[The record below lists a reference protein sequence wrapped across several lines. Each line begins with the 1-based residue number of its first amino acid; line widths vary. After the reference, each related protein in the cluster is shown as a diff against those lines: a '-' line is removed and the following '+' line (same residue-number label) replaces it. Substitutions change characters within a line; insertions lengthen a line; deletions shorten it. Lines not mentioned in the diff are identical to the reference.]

1 MKSKLRSAGKI
12 ERRKSD
18 VEIARERQES
28 QLKTSNMIGAANL
41 YVNTKTLQSL
51 NQLNRTQQELVS
63 INQELLAINQN
74 VLDELTRQTN
84 ILERQEIES
93 KAEKYKLDV
102 QNQLKDV
109 VFNVNQDVEKI
120 LNTSSGIAESYFRSR
135 ALISALNSYN
145 VSSSSFSE
153 INDKVFW
160 SNLEDKL
167 NNITSEANKSDD
179 KTLKEFIT
187 ALDKLYKIENFESND
202 SDSIVKSIAEC
213 EEEINGIN
221 EFLDIYK
228 DDVSIRKRLA
238 DCVNDDD
245 FHPSV
250 QKEIGDLIWPDN
262 ALYGWIN
269 IKPSLDQSYA
279 YGIIGGIF
287 AAGAFVMAVS
297 ELIVLAVIFG
307 IPCLWFIGV
316 AYNWWD
322 INRFPDDWK
331 LTFESKLKSL
341 QNQLDTLKE
350 KSSKVEFDLLEY
362 NNELKESTKEVASFS
377 KHYPFLNEIF

>member
-1 MKSKLRSAGKI
+1 MNDYTKKI
-12 ERRKSD
+12 FKKDDALVAKEK
-18 VEIARERQES
+18 QES
-28 QLKTSNMIGAANL
+28 QLRNANILGAANL
-41 YVNTKTLQSL
+41 VVNAKTLQSL
-51 NQLNRTQQELVS
+51 QELNKTQQELVAV
-63 INQELLAINQN
+63 NQELLAINQG
-74 VLDELTRQTN
+74 VLSELTKQTN
-84 ILERQEIES
+84 ILEKQEMERQI
-93 KAEKYKLDV
+93 EKYDKDV

-153 INDKVFW
+153 INDNVFW

-228 DDVSIRKRLA
+228 DDVSIRKRLI
-238 DCVNDDD
+238 DCVNNDD
-245 FHPSV
+245 FHPNV

-262 ALYGWIN
+262 DMYGWIN
-269 IKPSLDQSYA
+269 IKPSLLQIPA
-279 YGIIGGIF
+279 YGSVGGIF
-287 AAGAFVMAVS
+287 ACVAFVMAVS

-307 IPCLWFIGV
+307 IPCLWFWGV
-316 AYNWWD
+316 AYNWWE

-362 NNELKESTKEVASFS
+362 NKELKESTKEVASFS

>member
-135 ALISALNSYN
+135 ALISALNAYN

-245 FHPSV
+245 FHPNV

-262 ALYGWIN
+262 ALYGWSN
-269 IKPSLDQSYA
+269 IKPTLDQA
-279 YGIIGGIF
+279 KGFATG
-287 AAGAFVMAVS
+287 AAG
-297 ELIVLAVIFG
+297 LAVLVIVFAISEFIGLAIIFG
-307 IPCLWFIGV
+307 IPCLWF
-316 AYNWWD
+316 ASLAANWWEV
-322 INRFPDDWK
+322 NRFPDEWK

-341 QNQLDTLKE
+341 QNQLDNLKE

-362 NNELKESTKEVASFS
+362 NNELEESTKEVASFS

>member
-1 MKSKLRSAGKI
+1 MNDYTKKI
-12 ERRKSD
+12 FKKDDALVAKEK
-18 VEIARERQES
+18 QES
-28 QLKTSNMIGAANL
+28 QLRNANILGAANL
-41 YVNTKTLQSL
+41 VVNAKTLQSL
-51 NQLNRTQQELVS
+51 QELNKTQQELVAV
-63 INQELLAINQN
+63 NQELLAINQG
-74 VLDELTRQTN
+74 VLGELTKQTN
-84 ILERQEIES
+84 ILEKQEMERQI
-93 KAEKYKLDV
+93 EKYDKDV

-228 DDVSIRKRLA
+228 DDVSIRKRLI
-238 DCVNDDD
+238 DCVNNDD
-245 FHPSV
+245 FHPNV

-262 ALYGWIN
+262 DMYGWIN
-269 IKPSLDQSYA
+269 IKPSLLQIPA
-279 YGIIGGIF
+279 YGSVGGIF
-287 AAGAFVMAVS
+287 ACVAFVMAVS

-307 IPCLWFIGV
+307 IPCLWFWGV
-316 AYNWWD
+316 AYNWWE

-341 QNQLDTLKE
+341 QKLDLK
-350 KSSKVEFDLLEY
+350 SKMGKKLEF
-362 NNELKESTKEVASFS
+362 
-377 KHYPFLNEIF
+377 

>member
-1 MKSKLRSAGKI
+1 MNDYTKKI
-12 ERRKSD
+12 FKKDGALVAKEK
-18 VEIARERQES
+18 QES
-28 QLKTSNMIGAANL
+28 QLRNANILGAANL
-41 YVNTKTLQSL
+41 VVNAKTLQSL
-51 NQLNRTQQELVS
+51 QELNKTQQELVAV
-63 INQELLAINQN
+63 NQELLAINQG
-74 VLDELTRQTN
+74 VLDELTKQTN
-84 ILERQEIES
+84 ILEKQEMERQI
-93 KAEKYKLDV
+93 EKYDKDV

-202 SDSIVKSIAEC
+202 NDSIVKSIAEC

-245 FHPSV
+245 FHPNV

-262 ALYGWIN
+262 ALYGWSN
-269 IKPSLDQSYA
+269 IKPSIEQ
-279 YGIIGGIF
+279 GTGF
-287 AAGAFVMAVS
+287 AISGAVLAF
-297 ELIVLAVIFG
+297 IVLVFAISEFMVLAIIFG
-307 IPCLWFIGV
+307 IPCLWFIFV
-316 AYNWWD
+316 AYNWWE
-322 INRFPDDWK
+322 INRFPEEWK

-341 QNQLDTLKE
+341 QNQLDNLKE

-362 NNELKESTKEVASFS
+362 NKELKESTKEVASFS

>member
-1 MKSKLRSAGKI
+1 MNDYTKKI
-12 ERRKSD
+12 FKKDGALVAKEK
-18 VEIARERQES
+18 QES
-28 QLKTSNMIGAANL
+28 QLRNANILGAANL
-41 YVNTKTLQSL
+41 VVNAKTLQSL
-51 NQLNRTQQELVS
+51 QELNKTQQELVAV
-63 INQELLAINQN
+63 NQELLTINQG
-74 VLDELTRQTN
+74 VLDELTKQTN
-84 ILERQEIES
+84 ILEKQEMERQI
-93 KAEKYKLDV
+93 EKYDKDV

-213 EEEINGIN
+213 EEEIKGIN

-228 DDVSIRKRLA
+228 DDISIRKPLV
-238 DCVNDDD
+238 DCVNDND
-245 FHPSV
+245 FHPNI
-250 QKEIGDLIWPDN
+250 QKAIGDLIWPDN
-262 ALYGWIN
+262 PQYGWIN
-269 IKPSLDQSYA
+269 IIPS
-279 YGIIGGIF
+279 IGQAKFFWVVGALLIAPVVIAIANQIF
-287 AAGAFVMAVS
+287 
-297 ELIVLAVIFG
+297 LLAVICG
-307 IPCLWFIGV
+307 ILSAWLLYTAYFFIWEV
-316 AYNWWD
+316 
-322 INRFPDDWK
+322 NRFPDEWK
-331 LTFESKLKSL
+331 PTFESKIKSL

-350 KSSKVEFDLLEY
+350 ESSKVEFDLLEY
-362 NNELKESTKEVASFS
+362 NKELKESTKEVASFS

>member
-1 MKSKLRSAGKI
+1 MNDYTKKI
-12 ERRKSD
+12 FKKDGALVAKEK
-18 VEIARERQES
+18 QES
-28 QLKTSNMIGAANL
+28 QLRNANILGAANL
-41 YVNTKTLQSL
+41 VVNAKTLQSL
-51 NQLNRTQQELVS
+51 QELNKTQQELVAV
-63 INQELLAINQN
+63 NQELLAINQG
-74 VLDELTRQTN
+74 VLDELTKQTN
-84 ILERQEIES
+84 ILEKQEMERQI
-93 KAEKYKLDV
+93 EKYDKDV

-179 KTLKEFIT
+179 KKLKEFIT

-202 SDSIVKSIAEC
+202 NDSIVKSIAEC

-238 DCVNDDD
+238 NCVNDDD
-245 FHPSV
+245 FHPNV

-262 ALYGWIN
+262 ALYGWSN
-269 IKPSLDQSYA
+269 IKPSLDQA
-279 YGIIGGIF
+279 KGFAQG
-287 AAGAFVMAVS
+287 AAG
-297 ELIVLAVIFG
+297 LAVLVIVFAISEFIGLAIIFG
-307 IPCLWFIGV
+307 IPCLWFASV
-316 AYNWWD
+316 AANWWEV
-322 INRFPDDWK
+322 NRFPDEWK
-331 LTFESKLKSL
+331 LTFESKLSTIL
-341 QNQLDTLKE
+341 IPTL
-350 KSSKVEFDLLEY
+350 
-362 NNELKESTKEVASFS
+362 
-377 KHYPFLNEIF
+377 

>member
-1 MKSKLRSAGKI
+1 MNDYTKKI
-12 ERRKSD
+12 FKKDDALVAKEK
-18 VEIARERQES
+18 QES
-28 QLKTSNMIGAANL
+28 QLRNANILGAANFV
-41 YVNTKTLQSL
+41 VNAKTLQSL
-51 NQLNRTQQELVS
+51 QELNKTQQELVAV
-63 INQELLAINQN
+63 NQELLAINQG
-74 VLDELTRQTN
+74 VLSELTKQTN
-84 ILERQEIES
+84 ILEKQEMERQI
-93 KAEKYKLDV
+93 EKYDKDV

-245 FHPSV
+245 FHPNV

-262 ALYGWIN
+262 ALYGWSN
-269 IKPSLDQSYA
+269 IKPSLNQA
-279 YGIIGGIF
+279 LGFAQGAAALALLAIGF
-287 AAGAFVMAVS
+287 AIS
-297 ELIVLAVIFG
+297 EFIGLAIIFG
-307 IPCLWFIGV
+307 IPCLWY
-316 AYNWWD
+316 ASLAANWWEV
-322 INRFPDDWK
+322 NRFPDEWK

-341 QNQLDTLKE
+341 QNQLDNLKE

-362 NNELKESTKEVASFS
+362 NKDLKESTKEVASFS
-377 KHYPFLNEIF
+377 KHYPFLSEIF

>member
-1 MKSKLRSAGKI
+1 MNDYTKKI
-12 ERRKSD
+12 FKKDGALVAKEK
-18 VEIARERQES
+18 QES
-28 QLKTSNMIGAANL
+28 QLRNANILGAANL
-41 YVNTKTLQSL
+41 VVNAKTLQSL
-51 NQLNRTQQELVS
+51 QELNKTQQELVAV
-63 INQELLAINQN
+63 NQELLAINQG
-74 VLDELTRQTN
+74 VLDELTKQTN
-84 ILERQEIES
+84 ILEKQEMERQI
-93 KAEKYKLDV
+93 EKYDKDV

-179 KTLKEFIT
+179 KKLKEFIT

-202 SDSIVKSIAEC
+202 NDSIVKSIAEC

-245 FHPSV
+245 FHPNV

-262 ALYGWIN
+262 ALYGWSN
-269 IKPSLDQSYA
+269 IKPSIEQGTA
-279 YGIIGGIF
+279 F
-287 AAGAFVMAVS
+287 AISGAVLAF
-297 ELIVLAVIFG
+297 IVLVFAISEFMVLAIIFG
-307 IPCLWFIGV
+307 IPCLWFIFLG
-316 AYNWWD
+316 YNWWEV
-322 INRFPDDWK
+322 NRFPEEWK

-341 QNQLDTLKE
+341 QNQLDNLKE

-362 NNELKESTKEVASFS
+362 NKELKESTKEVASFS
-377 KHYPFLNEIF
+377 KHYPFLSEIF

>member
-1 MKSKLRSAGKI
+1 MNDYTKKNFKKDGALVAK
-12 ERRKSD
+12 EK
-18 VEIARERQES
+18 QES
-28 QLKTSNMIGAANL
+28 QLRNANILGAANL
-41 YVNTKTLQSL
+41 VVNAKTLQSL
-51 NQLNRTQQELVS
+51 QELNKAQQELVAV
-63 INQELLAINQN
+63 NQELLAINQG
-74 VLDELTRQTN
+74 VLDELTKQTN
-84 ILERQEIES
+84 ILEKQEMERQI
-93 KAEKYKLDV
+93 EKYDKDV

-167 NNITSEANKSDD
+167 KNITSGATKSDD
-179 KTLKEFIT
+179 KTLKEFIN

-202 SDSIVKSIAEC
+202 SDSIVKSISEC

-245 FHPSV
+245 FHPNV
-250 QKEIGDLIWPDN
+250 QKEIGDLIWPGN
-262 ALYGWIN
+262 ALYGWSN
-269 IKPSLDQSYA
+269 IKSSIDLGHTYTL
-279 YGIIGGIF
+279 IGAIF
-287 AAGAFVMAVS
+287 AICAFVMAIS
-297 ELIVLAVIFG
+297 ELIVFAVIFG
-307 IPCLWFIGV
+307 IPCLWFIFV
-316 AYNWWD
+316 AYNWWEL
-322 INRFPDDWK
+322 NRFPDEWK
-331 LTFESKLKSL
+331 FTFESKLKSL
-341 QNQLDTLKE
+341 QNQLDNLKE

-362 NNELKESTKEVASFS
+362 NKELKESTKEVASFS
-377 KHYPFLNEIF
+377 KHYPFLSEIF

>member
-1 MKSKLRSAGKI
+1 MNDYTKKI
-12 ERRKSD
+12 FKKDGALVAKEK
-18 VEIARERQES
+18 QES
-28 QLKTSNMIGAANL
+28 QLRNANILGAANL
-41 YVNTKTLQSL
+41 VVNAKTLQSL
-51 NQLNRTQQELVS
+51 QELNKTQQELVAV
-63 INQELLAINQN
+63 NQELLTINQG
-74 VLDELTRQTN
+74 VLDELTKQTN
-84 ILERQEIES
+84 ILEKQEMERQI
-93 KAEKYKLDV
+93 EKYDKDV

-228 DDVSIRKRLA
+228 DDISIRKPLV
-238 DCVNDDD
+238 DCVNDND
-245 FHPSV
+245 FHPNI
-250 QKEIGDLIWPDN
+250 QKAIGDLIWPDN
-262 ALYGWIN
+262 PQYGWIN
-269 IKPSLDQSYA
+269 IIPS
-279 YGIIGGIF
+279 IGQAKFFWVVGALLIAPVVIAIANQIF
-287 AAGAFVMAVS
+287 
-297 ELIVLAVIFG
+297 LLAVICG
-307 IPCLWFIGV
+307 ILSAWLLYTAYFFIWEV
-316 AYNWWD
+316 
-322 INRFPDDWK
+322 NRFPDEWK
-331 LTFESKLKSL
+331 PTFESKIKSL

-350 KSSKVEFDLLEY
+350 ESSKVEFDLLEY
-362 NNELKESTKEVASFS
+362 NKELKESTKEVASFS

>member
-1 MKSKLRSAGKI
+1 MNDYTKKI
-12 ERRKSD
+12 FKKDGALVAKEK
-18 VEIARERQES
+18 QES
-28 QLKTSNMIGAANL
+28 QLRNANILGAANL
-41 YVNTKTLQSL
+41 VVNAKTLQSL
-51 NQLNRTQQELVS
+51 QELNKTQQELVAV
-63 INQELLAINQN
+63 NQELLAINQG
-74 VLDELTRQTN
+74 VLDELTKQTN
-84 ILERQEIES
+84 ILEKQEMERQI
-93 KAEKYKLDV
+93 EKYDKDV

-213 EEEINGIN
+213 EEEIKGIN

-228 DDVSIRKRLA
+228 DDISIRKPLV
-238 DCVNDDD
+238 DCVNDND
-245 FHPSV
+245 FHPNI
-250 QKEIGDLIWPDN
+250 QKAIGDLIWPDN
-262 ALYGWIN
+262 PQYGWIN
-269 IKPSLDQSYA
+269 IIPS
-279 YGIIGGIF
+279 IGQAKFFWVVGALLIAPVVIAIANQIF
-287 AAGAFVMAVS
+287 
-297 ELIVLAVIFG
+297 LLAVICG
-307 IPCLWFIGV
+307 ILSAWLLYTAYFFIWEV
-316 AYNWWD
+316 
-322 INRFPDDWK
+322 NRFPDEWK
-331 LTFESKLKSL
+331 PTFESKIKSL

-350 KSSKVEFDLLEY
+350 ESSKVEFDLLEY
-362 NNELKESTKEVASFS
+362 NKELKESTKEVASFS

>member
-1 MKSKLRSAGKI
+1 MNDYTKKI
-12 ERRKSD
+12 FKKDGALVAKEK
-18 VEIARERQES
+18 QES
-28 QLKTSNMIGAANL
+28 QLRNANILGAANL
-41 YVNTKTLQSL
+41 VVNAKTLQSL
-51 NQLNRTQQELVS
+51 QELNKTQQELVAV
-63 INQELLAINQN
+63 NQELLAINQG
-74 VLDELTRQTN
+74 VLDELTKQTN
-84 ILERQEIES
+84 ILEKQEMERQI
-93 KAEKYKLDV
+93 EKYDKDV

-202 SDSIVKSIAEC
+202 NDSIVKSITEC

-245 FHPSV
+245 FHPNV

-262 ALYGWIN
+262 ALYGWSN
-269 IKPSLDQSYA
+269 IKPSLDQSHA
-279 YGIIGGIF
+279 YGLIGGIF
-287 AAGAFVMAVS
+287 AIVAFVMAVS

-362 NNELKESTKEVASFS
+362 NKELKESTKEVASFS

>member
-1 MKSKLRSAGKI
+1 MNDYTKKI
-12 ERRKSD
+12 FKKDGALVAKEK
-18 VEIARERQES
+18 QES
-28 QLKTSNMIGAANL
+28 QLRNANILGAANL
-41 YVNTKTLQSL
+41 VVNAKTLQSL
-51 NQLNRTQQELVS
+51 QELNKTQQELVAV
-63 INQELLAINQN
+63 NQELLAINQG
-74 VLDELTRQTN
+74 VLDELTKQTN
-84 ILERQEIES
+84 ILEKQEMERQI
-93 KAEKYKLDV
+93 EKYDKDV

-228 DDVSIRKRLA
+228 DDISIRKPLV
-238 DCVNDDD
+238 DCVNDND
-245 FHPSV
+245 FHPNI
-250 QKEIGDLIWPDN
+250 QKAIGDLIWPDN
-262 ALYGWIN
+262 PQYGWIN
-269 IKPSLDQSYA
+269 IIPS
-279 YGIIGGIF
+279 IGQAKFFWVVGALLIAPVVIAIANQIF
-287 AAGAFVMAVS
+287 
-297 ELIVLAVIFG
+297 LLAVICG
-307 IPCLWFIGV
+307 ILSAWLLYTAYFFIWEV
-316 AYNWWD
+316 
-322 INRFPDDWK
+322 NRFPDEWK
-331 LTFESKLKSL
+331 PTFESKIKSL

-350 KSSKVEFDLLEY
+350 ESSKVEFDLLEY
-362 NNELKESTKEVASFS
+362 NKELKESTKEVASFS

>member
-1 MKSKLRSAGKI
+1 MNDYTKKI
-12 ERRKSD
+12 FKKDDALVAKEK
-18 VEIARERQES
+18 QES
-28 QLKTSNMIGAANL
+28 QLRNANILGAANL
-41 YVNTKTLQSL
+41 VVNAKTLQSL
-51 NQLNRTQQELVS
+51 QELNKTQQELVAV
-63 INQELLAINQN
+63 NQELLAINQG
-74 VLDELTRQTN
+74 VLGELTKQTN
-84 ILERQEIES
+84 ILEKQEMERQI
-93 KAEKYKLDV
+93 EKYDKDV

-245 FHPSV
+245 FHPNV

-262 ALYGWIN
+262 ALYGWSN
-269 IKPSLDQSYA
+269 IKPSLNQA
-279 YGIIGGIF
+279 LGFAQGAAALALLAIGF
-287 AAGAFVMAVS
+287 AIS
-297 ELIVLAVIFG
+297 EFIGLAIIFG
-307 IPCLWFIGV
+307 IPCLWY
-316 AYNWWD
+316 ASLAANWWEV
-322 INRFPDDWK
+322 NRFPDEWK

-341 QNQLDTLKE
+341 QNQLDNLKE

-362 NNELKESTKEVASFS
+362 NKDLKESTKEVASFS
-377 KHYPFLNEIF
+377 KHYPFLSEIF

>member
-1 MKSKLRSAGKI
+1 MNDYTKKI
-12 ERRKSD
+12 FKKDDALVAKEK
-18 VEIARERQES
+18 QES
-28 QLKTSNMIGAANL
+28 QLRNANILGAANL
-41 YVNTKTLQSL
+41 VVNAKTLQSL
-51 NQLNRTQQELVS
+51 QELNKTQQELVAV
-63 INQELLAINQN
+63 NQELLAINQG
-74 VLDELTRQTN
+74 VLGELTKQTN
-84 ILERQEIES
+84 ILEKQEMERQI
-93 KAEKYKLDV
+93 EKYDKDV

-167 NNITSEANKSDD
+167 NNISSEANKSDD
-179 KTLKEFIT
+179 KTLKEFIN

-202 SDSIVKSIAEC
+202 NDSIVKSVTEC

-245 FHPSV
+245 FHPNV

-262 ALYGWIN
+262 ALYGWSN
-269 IKPSLDQSYA
+269 IKPTLDQA
-279 YGIIGGIF
+279 KGFATG
-287 AAGAFVMAVS
+287 AAG
-297 ELIVLAVIFG
+297 LAVLVIVFAISEFIGLAIIFG
-307 IPCLWFIGV
+307 IPCLWY
-316 AYNWWD
+316 ASLAANWWEV
-322 INRFPDDWK
+322 NRFPDEWK

-341 QNQLDTLKE
+341 QNQLDNLKE

-362 NNELKESTKEVASFS
+362 NKDLKESTKEVASFS
-377 KHYPFLNEIF
+377 KHYPFLSEIF